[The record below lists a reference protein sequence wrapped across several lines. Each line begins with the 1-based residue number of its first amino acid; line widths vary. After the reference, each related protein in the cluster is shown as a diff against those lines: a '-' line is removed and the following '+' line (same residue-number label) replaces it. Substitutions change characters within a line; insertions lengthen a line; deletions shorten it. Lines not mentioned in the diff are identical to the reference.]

1 MEGKNNVT
9 PGVKQRSSSSPP
21 KLVLACHGRKRLAS
35 TLLGRDFLFHSPPPP
50 LLRQTST
57 LPRTRA
63 RVSSR
68 RDQGSPSRGG
78 GGGPKNHEQ
87 HGVRTHALRPTRA
100 RPEQGSG
107 WQGVTSTTNTGGG
120 GQGQQQR
127 NHPSTECG
135 KGGRGGRGGKLHV
148 LGPNS
153 HLPWVFAAPLSFFSF
168 FLFFCFV
175 CCEEGFPGDNP

>member
-1 MEGKNNVT
+1 MGGKNNVT

-21 KLVLACHGRKRLAS
+21 KLVAGLPWKKEVGLDSFRPRLS
-35 TLLGRDFLFHSPPPP
+35 LSPPPPP

-68 RDQGSPSRGG
+68 RDQGSPSRGGG

-107 WQGVTSTTNTGGG
+107 WQGVTSTTKKGG

-127 NHPSTECG
+127 NHLSTECG

-148 LGPNS
+148 LGLNS

-168 FLFFCFV
+168 YFIFLFCLF
-175 CCEEGFPGDNP
+175 